1 MATNQSTRGHL
12 TKKKKS
18 DPAAAPATPAA
29 PAPEAA
35 GGPAT
40 PKDAAAH
47 APEYQE
53 LWLSLARRKWTS
65 LVVVPADPET
75 SSADVAKQLA
85 EVGKELI
92 EDPVTAITVSRL
104 GYDSARALSDLQQ
117 YVDRTR
123 QAADRPA
130 WNGSTDGTI
139 VDVGGRPADPEGHVP
154 VSPNQALATATAAR
168 LVISIPSVVNEP
180 LGLAV
185 AQFAD
190 AVVLTFHLGKTR
202 LSEAR
207 RTIDLIGRE
216 RIIGCFIV
224 R

>member
-1 MATNQSTRGHL
+1 LSKQINGEGQPPPGDARPPAGEA
-12 TKKKKS
+12 
-18 DPAAAPATPAA
+18 PAADHKT
-29 PAPEAA
+29 
-35 GGPAT
+35 
-40 PKDAAAH
+40 H

-53 LWLSLARRKWTS
+53 LWLALARRKWTS
-65 LVVVPADPET
+65 LVVVPADGEA
-75 SSADVAKQLA
+75 SSADVAKSLA

-92 EDPVTAITVSRL
+92 EDPVTAITVNRL

-117 YVDRTR
+117 TVDRAR
-123 QAADRPA
+123 QAGERPRPA
-130 WNGSTDGTI
+130 TNES
-139 VDVGGRPADPEGHVP
+139 DVIDVTSRPADSSS
-154 VSPNQALATATAAR
+154 SPSGSGGQSTALALMPAAR
-168 LVISIPSVVNEP
+168 LVISIPPVVNEP

-207 RTIDLIGRE
+207 RTIELIGRD
-216 RIIGCFIV
+216 RIVGCFIV